1 MTKIVLIG
9 AGSAVFGLGTVS
21 DIFQSETLQGSTITL
36 HDINL
41 NNLQKIKSIAEQN
54 KQSLGVNFKIEA
66 TTDRN
71 KALKNADFC
80 IISIEVGNRFD
91 LWDQDW
97 KIPLQYGVKQIYG
110 ENGGPGGLFHSL
122 RIIPPILDI
131 CDDINQICPDAF
143 VFNYSNPMQRI
154 CHAVTTKYP
163 DLKFV
168 GLCHEIMS
176 MERQL
181 PTIMETDYSNI
192 EIKAGGLNH
201 LSILIEA
208 RYKDTKKDGYPII
221 HKKFNTYY
229 SKLIN
234 QYDDY
239 HKSKPGGERGVFF
252 QLYENYGY
260 LPITTDSHLGEYLQ
274 WAHSVADHDA
284 INEFYCNYK
293 KHCLSFHEDEGSY
306 SKFFDPNREVYERV
320 VPIIEAI
327 IQDSNVEESAVNV
340 PNKNYIE
347 SITNG
352 IVVEVPGIVNKN
364 GIEGIKLDNYPSSF
378 GMLLNNQSGTIQL
391 TTEAVLNK
399 SKHSAY
405 LAMLADPLVDNPN
418 AAAKLLDTM
427 TEVQGD
433 YLSYLN

>member
-1 MTKIVLIG
+1 MKKIVLIG

-41 NNLQKIKSIAEQN
+41 NNLQKIKSIAEKN

-122 RIIPPILDI
+122 RIVPPILDI
-131 CDDINQICPDAF
+131 CDDINKICPDAF

-181 PTIMETDYSNI
+181 PSIMGTDYSNI

-229 SKLIN
+229 SKLVN

-252 QLYENYGY
+252 M
-260 LPITTDSHLGEYLQ
+260 I
-274 WAHSVADHDA
+274 
-284 INEFYCNYK
+284 III
-293 KHCLSFHEDEGSY
+293 
-306 SKFFDPNREVYERV
+306 FFGFF
-320 VPIIEAI
+320 
-327 IQDSNVEESAVNV
+327 
-340 PNKNYIE
+340 
-347 SITNG
+347 SI
-352 IVVEVPGIVNKN
+352 
-364 GIEGIKLDNYPSSF
+364 
-378 GMLLNNQSGTIQL
+378 
-391 TTEAVLNK
+391 
-399 SKHSAY
+399 
-405 LAMLADPLVDNPN
+405 
-418 AAAKLLDTM
+418 
-427 TEVQGD
+427 
-433 YLSYLN
+433 